1 MFKRRRY
8 KTRQFKKEEE
18 IKEEINNSTDNVI
31 TKEPSETLSPSDFLP
46 PINKPLPPIN
56 TRNKPFPSPLPKR
69 KSSIESSI
77 NEIIE
82 NNNLLEKNEKTKEKE
97 KKSKGIFGLSLF
109 GRNKQKNIEAPED
122 IKQNNTLDDNNLDD
136 NNLDNN
142 NPDNTNPDKNSVDNK
157 NEEKINN
164 DLKNLKINNDNN
176 QQLLTDILDND
187 EKLLFSLN
195 ALGSLQ
201 KDEKLTE
208 KDNLLTVDDR
218 WLFQGLRR
226 WWSEDSRKK
235 SSNKTLIVIS
245 TVTERINK
253 LLEED
258 YLDKIKEENKPK
270 TRNDRLETPDEK
282 KFKENRDKRRR
293 LINKYF
299 VSLNKAKT
307 GIENSRDTYDD
318 NFTKNI
324 FNLSIQKV
332 EDTLENLQEFSKC

>member
-8 KTRQFKKEEE
+8 KTRQSKKEEE
-18 IKEEINNSTDNVI
+18 IEEEINKSTDNVI
-31 TKEPSETLSPSDFLP
+31 TKEPTETLSPSDFLP
-46 PINKPLPPIN
+46 PIN
-56 TRNKPFPSPLPKR
+56 TRNKPCPPPRPKR

-77 NEIIE
+77 DEIIE
-82 NNNLLEKNEKTKEKE
+82 NNNLLEKTEEKE
-97 KKSKGIFGLSLF
+97 KKPRGIFGLSLF
-109 GRNKQKNIEAPED
+109 SRNKQKDIEVPENI
-122 IKQNNTLDDNNLDD
+122 KKSNTSDNN
-136 NNLDNN
+136 
-142 NPDNTNPDKNSVDNK
+142 

-164 DLKNLKINNDNN
+164 DLKNLKINNENN
-176 QQLLTDILDND
+176 QQLLTDILNND

-270 TRNDRLETPDEK
+270 TTDPLSEDGLDFQGIDMRNPVLSDLDNNLLYEIGVNMKKLSLLQTLED
-282 KFKENRDKRRR
+282 DKVGLPRK
-293 LINKYF
+293 LKMLEDNYL
-299 VSLNKAKT
+299 LN
-307 GIENSRDTYDD
+307 
-318 NFTKNI
+318 
-324 FNLSIQKV
+324 
-332 EDTLENLQEFSKC
+332 DTLGVNILNAGLLNDWDFDII